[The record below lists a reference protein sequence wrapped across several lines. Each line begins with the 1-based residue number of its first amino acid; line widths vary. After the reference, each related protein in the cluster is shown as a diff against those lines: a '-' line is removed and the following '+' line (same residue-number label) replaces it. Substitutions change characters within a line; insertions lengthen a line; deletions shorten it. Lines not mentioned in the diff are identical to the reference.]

1 MTTEAGNALSLL
13 LTCVFGKTFTCAHM
27 SHVRPLPT
35 HTAAH
40 VCPVE
45 LLLEVSHGKGA
56 IKGRATS
63 WYCSA
68 TSVCFVQARL
78 SLFHTMLAVFCYNS
92 CEAKIGNLTFLCNLV
107 GMCAC
112 IYLCSKMR
120 WFFFVARSICIA
132 IPTMS
137 EQLVQIERGCG
148 GCVFSLNLMTKTIW
162 PDAQYLLTILK
173 A

>member
-1 MTTEAGNALSLL
+1 MYVLQRSPWQQRQAMLFLFSWPVCL
-13 LTCVFGKTFTCAHM
+13 GKHSFMHT

-35 HTAAH
+35 HAAAH

-45 LLLEVSHGKGA
+45 LLLGFSHGNGA

-63 WYCSA
+63 WYSSA
-68 TSVCFVQARL
+68 TSVSFVQARL

-120 WFFFVARSICIA
+120 FFLFFFCCQVHLHWHSHHVWAAGPDWKR
-132 IPTMS
+132 
-137 EQLVQIERGCG
+137 LWGLR
-148 GCVFSLNLMTKTIW
+148 VFTKF
-162 PDAQYLLTILK
+162 DD
-173 A
+173 